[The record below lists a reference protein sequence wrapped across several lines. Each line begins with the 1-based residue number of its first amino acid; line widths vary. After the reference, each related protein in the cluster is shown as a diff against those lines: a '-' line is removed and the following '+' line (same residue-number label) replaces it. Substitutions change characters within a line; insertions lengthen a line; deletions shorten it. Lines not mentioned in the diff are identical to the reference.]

1 MKCLLLALV
10 ASFALFAQKPAAQP
24 KPQEPVE
31 EDKTLQPPKE
41 YEFNPLQAETEI
53 TTGKYY
59 FKKGSYKAAIARF
72 REATKW
78 NPQSADAYLWLGNT
92 LAIAKDTKGAKEA
105 YAKYLELAPDAKNA
119 AEIKKKL

>member
-1 MKCLLLALV
+1 MRRLLLALV
-10 ASFALFAQKPAAQP
+10 TSLALFAQKPAAEP

-59 FKKGSYKAAIARF
+59 FKKGSYKAAAGRF
-72 REATKW
+72 REAVKW

-92 LAIAKDTKGAKEA
+92 LAKSKDTKGAKEA
-105 YAKYLELAPDAKNA
+105 YTKYLELSPDAKNA
-119 AEIKKKL
+119 TEIKKKL

>member
-1 MKCLLLALV
+1 MRCLLLALV
-10 ASFALFAQKPAAQP
+10 TSVALFAQKPPAEP

-59 FKKGSYKAAIARF
+59 FKKSSYKAAAGRF
-72 REATKW
+72 REAIKW

-92 LAIAKDTKGAKEA
+92 LAKSKDTKGAKEA
-105 YAKYLELAPDAKNA
+105 YTKYLELAPDA
-119 AEIKKKL
+119 